1 MVVLLM
7 LVYLLGF
14 GVALY
19 LTHKTEDTDDH
30 ENVSM
35 QCLAWPLF
43 LAMSILLL
51 ILRIPEYISRIV
63 KKLVK

>member
-1 MVVLLM
+1 MLLM

-30 ENVSM
+30 ETVSL
-35 QCLAWPLF
+35 QCLAWPIF
-43 LAMSILLL
+43 LVMSVLLL
-51 ILRIPEYISRIV
+51 VLRIPEYISKVV

>member
-1 MVVLLM
+1 MLLM

-19 LTHKTEDTDDH
+19 ITHREEDTDDH

-35 QCLAWPLF
+35 QCLVWPIF
-43 LAMSILLL
+43 LLMSILLL
-51 ILRIPEYISRIV
+51 VLRIPEYISKLV
-63 KKLVK
+63 KKLVR